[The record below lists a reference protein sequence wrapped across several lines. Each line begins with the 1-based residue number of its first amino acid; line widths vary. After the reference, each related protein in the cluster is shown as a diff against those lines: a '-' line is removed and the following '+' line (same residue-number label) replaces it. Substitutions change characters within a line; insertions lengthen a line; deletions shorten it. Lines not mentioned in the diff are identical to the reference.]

1 MIFDSPIFIFR
12 GAQAGYGRGLFQALS
27 LTEPS

>member
-1 MIFDSPIFIFR
+1 MIFDTPIFISST
-12 GAQAGYGRGLFQALS
+12 AQPGYGRGLFQALS